1 MPTRT
6 RRDWVAWLAGGV
18 LSAVAA
24 GASAAARDA
33 FLDRL
38 AGHWL
43 MKGTVGHTAVSYDAE
58 GRWMLADGWL
68 RLSLIDAAKPT
79 AYEADVYLGFDP
91 KAGDYVVHWLDR
103 FGAAGARVVG
113 MGLRH
118 ERTLVFEFP
127 YAESTFR
134 DTLTL
139 AEDGEAGVLLIE
151 SIDPAGHVS
160 TFASYTFTRRP

>member
-1 MPTRT
+1 MPKRT
-6 RRDWVAWLAGGV
+6 QRGWIAWLAGGV

-24 GASAAARDA
+24 GAPAATRDA

-43 MKGTVGHTAVSYDAE
+43 MKGTVGHTAVSYDAD

-68 RLSLIDAAKPT
+68 RLSLIDAAKPP

-91 KAGDYVVHWLDR
+91 KAGDCVVHWLDR
-103 FGAAGARVVG
+103 YGAAGARVVG
-113 MGLRH
+113 VGHRR
-118 ERTLVFEFP
+118 EQTLVFEFP

-139 AEDGEAGVLLIE
+139 AEDGAAGALLIE
-151 SIDPAGHVS
+151 SIEPAGHVS
-160 TFASYTFTRRP
+160 TFASYTLTRRP